1 MPASLRPRW
10 LPYFICLIVA
20 CQLLSIKPSHAQ
32 SVDDCMSAR
41 LADALTICQSLI
53 DQGSRNV
60 DVYWRITS
68 ALYQDGQIVQSKNI
82 LSDALR
88 LHPRNE
94 KLETLKQIIS
104 TDATEQQLLAESAR
118 RNQSSM
124 DRGALKIACLT
135 KSADVGISA
144 CQRYLE
150 LTNEGGARIQDRL
163 DILQSAQR
171 TSQLATAQPESEKS
185 TVSGSDIRTA
195 AESVNKTE
203 TALTVDSQRTDDFT
217 ARQSAYKQLVKSVQ
231 SGLNNL
237 GFIAG
242 TADGVPGD
250 RTRTAL
256 RDFYSATQ
264 QPVQNTISEQ
274 TLADLDA
281 AQVQLNVAEELLQ
294 QSQQALQSGNAILAQ
309 AKLSEA
315 ENSSLLLV
323 VPPALKT
330 KIEAGLDSF
339 ASNQG
344 HSVPQPPNETSQQ
357 AVVPTE
363 LTLPDTTSTST
374 STSTVKQA
382 AEATTSVQQ
391 PEFDQL
397 MTRIE
402 TMQFAIQQMQRQQS
416 ILIENMRE
424 PVR

>member
-1 MPASLRPRW
+1 MQYFHLFSRRFLVPASLRPRW

-135 KSADVGISA
+135 KSGDVGISA

-217 ARQSAYKQLVKSVQ
+217 ARQAAYKQLV
-231 SGLNNL
+231 
-237 GFIAG
+237 
-242 TADGVPGD
+242 
-250 RTRTAL
+250 
-256 RDFYSATQ
+256 
-264 QPVQNTISEQ
+264 NTISEQ

-363 LTLPDTTSTST
+363 LTLPDPTSTST